1 MPMSAADRGP
11 DDAPP
16 NPEPSQ
22 PSDEWLLWREAR
34 LREEAEAVATDLK
47 LSEQFGHLGD
57 PVWVGSA
64 ALGLMVRPDLDITV
78 ACQELDESAVV
89 ALSGLFALQ
98 LYVRQVTYRDD
109 TAMWN
114 DEPETYPDG
123 LYLGLKYCRDP
134 EREWNLDIWFVDEPD
149 RQPDL
154 AHLRTLA
161 PRLDHERRVAILR
174 IKDQWAR
181 RPEYGGSVRGFDVY
195 TAVLDDG
202 VRTPS
207 EFERWLMARIRT

>member
-1 MPMSAADRGP
+1 MSAADRSP
-11 DDAPP
+11 DPYAEF
-16 NPEPSQ
+16 PE

-34 LREEAEAVATDLK
+34 LREEAEAVADDLN
-47 LSEQFGHLGD
+47 LPAQLGHLGH

-64 ALGLMVRPDLDITV
+64 GLGLMVRPDLDITV
-78 ACQELDESAVV
+78 ACQDLDESAVV
-89 ALSGLFALQ
+89 ALGGLFALQ

-114 DEPETYPDG
+114 DDPETYPDG

-154 AHLRTLA
+154 AHLRTLG
-161 PRLDHERRVAILR
+161 PRLDHDGRVAILR
-174 IKDQWAR
+174 IKYHWAA
-181 RPEYGGSVRGFDVY
+181 RPEYGRNVRSLDVY
-195 TAVLDDG
+195 RAVLDHG
-202 VRTPS
+202 VRTPA
-207 EFERWLMARIRT
+207 EFEQWLMGRAQT

>member
-1 MPMSAADRGP
+1 MSAA
-11 DDAPP
+11 
-16 NPEPSQ
+16 EPSPDEALPYPPDFAE
-22 PSDEWLLWREAR
+22 PSDETLLWREAR
-34 LREEAEAVATDLK
+34 LREEAKGVAADLK
-47 LSEQFGHLGD
+47 LADQLGHLGD

-64 ALGLMVRPDLDITV
+64 ALGLMTRPDLDITV

-89 ALSGLFALQ
+89 ALAGLFALQ

-123 LYLGLKYCRDP
+123 LYLGLKYCRDS

-149 RQPDL
+149 RQADL

-161 PRLDHERRVAILR
+161 PRLDHDSRVAILR
-174 IKDQWAR
+174 IKDVWATR
-181 RPEYGGSVRGFDVY
+181 LEYGCTVRGYDVY
-195 TAVLDDG
+195 SAVLDDG

-207 EFERWLMARIRT
+207 EFGQWLLARGRT

>member
-1 MPMSAADRGP
+1 MSAAD
-11 DDAPP
+11 
-16 NPEPSQ
+16 PSAALPSPSDYVE
-22 PSDEWLLWREAR
+22 PSDETLLWREAR
-34 LREEAEAVATDLK
+34 LRAAADAVAADLRLAEQ
-47 LSEQFGHLGD
+47 LSHLGD
-57 PVWVGSA
+57 PVRVGSA

-78 ACQELDESAVV
+78 VCRELDESAVV
-89 ALSGLFALQ
+89 ALGGLFALHI
-98 LYVRQVTYRDD
+98 YVRQVTYRDD

-114 DEPETYPDG
+114 DDPETYPDG
-123 LYLGLKYCRDP
+123 LYLGVKYCRDS
-134 EREWNLDIWFVDEPD
+134 EHEWNLDIWFVDEPD

-195 TAVLDDG
+195 AAVLDDG
-202 VRTPS
+202 VRTPA

>member
-1 MPMSAADRGP
+1 MSAADRSH
-11 DDAPP
+11 DDARPYP
-16 NPEPSQ
+16 EFPEPS
-22 PSDEWLLWREAR
+22 DESLLWREAR
-34 LREEAEAVATDLK
+34 LREEAEEVAADLK
-47 LSEQFGHLGD
+47 LSEQLGHLGN

-78 ACQELDESAVV
+78 VCQELDESAVV
-89 ALSGLFALQ
+89 ALGGLFALQ

-114 DEPETYPDG
+114 DDPETYPDG

-161 PRLDHERRVAILR
+161 PRLDQERRVAILR
-174 IKDQWAR
+174 IKDHWAT
-181 RPEYGGSVRGFDVY
+181 RPEYGRNVRSFDVY
-195 TAVLDDG
+195 RAVLDDG
-202 VRTPS
+202 VRTPT
-207 EFERWLMARIRT
+207 EFDQWLMARPRA

>member
-1 MPMSAADRGP
+1 MSAA
-11 DDAPP
+11 
-16 NPEPSQ
+16 EPSASEPLHAPDFAE
-22 PSDEWLLWREAR
+22 PSDETLLWREAR
-34 LREEAEAVATDLK
+34 LREEAEAVAADLK
-47 LSEQFGHLGD
+47 LSEQLGHLGN

-78 ACQELDESAVV
+78 VCQDLDESAVV
-89 ALSGLFALQ
+89 ALGGLFALH
-98 LYVRQVTYRDD
+98 LYVRQLTYRDD

-123 LYLGLKYCRDP
+123 LYLGVKYCRDP
-134 EREWNLDIWFVDEPD
+134 DREWNLDIWFVDEPD

-154 AHLRTLA
+154 THLRTLT
-161 PRLDHERRVAILR
+161 PRLDHESRMAILR
-174 IKDQWAR
+174 IKDQWAT
-181 RPEYGGSVRGFDVY
+181 RPEYGHSVRSVDLY

-207 EFERWLMARIRT
+207 EFDRWLMARVRT

>member
-1 MPMSAADRGP
+1 MSVADRSP
-11 DDAPP
+11 DPDT
-16 NPEPSQ
+16 EFTE
-22 PSDEWLLWREAR
+22 PSDEWLLWSQGR
-34 LREEAEAVATDLK
+34 LREEAEAVAADLN
-47 LSEQFGHLGD
+47 LSEQLGHLGH
-57 PVWVGSA
+57 PVWVGSV

-78 ACQELDESAVV
+78 VCQELDESAVV
-89 ALSGLFALQ
+89 ALGGLFALQ

-123 LYLGLKYCRDP
+123 LYLGVKYCRDP

-174 IKDQWAR
+174 IKDHAAA
-181 RPEYGGSVRGFDVY
+181 RPEYGRSVRSIDVY

-202 VRTPS
+202 VRTPA
-207 EFERWLMARIRT
+207 EFDQWLTVRPRS